1 MISARWLRLLQRSVP
16 VFAVLLGAV
25 SITGTATGQE
35 SSVQW
40 ITGPNTVDMGD
51 GLAQIEVPKGHLF
64 ADAGDTRE
72 LMRLNGNPPT
82 DQEIGLITP
91 ESEDEDWFLVFE
103 YAPVGYV
110 KDDEKDEIDADAILD
125 SIREGTEASND
136 ERKEMG
142 AEALHIKGWFE
153 KPHYDEKTHNLVWAI
168 EAHGDD
174 PSHQVVNYDVRLL
187 GREGYVSA
195 TLVAGP
201 DQVAAKLPAV
211 EELLGGFTFTPGQR
225 YAEFKE
231 GDKVAEYGLAA
242 LVAGGAGAAA
252 VKLGLFAKLLKL
264 LGKAWKLVIVAL
276 VVVAGWLKRLFAG
289 RARQETPAAS

>member
-1 MISARWLRLLQRSVP
+1 
-16 VFAVLLGAV
+16 
-25 SITGTATGQE
+25 
-35 SSVQW
+35 
-40 ITGPNTVDMGD
+40 
-51 GLAQIEVPKGHLF
+51 
-64 ADAGDTRE
+64 
-72 LMRLNGNPPT
+72 
-82 DQEIGLITP
+82 
-91 ESEDEDWFLVFE
+91 
-103 YAPVGYV
+103 
-110 KDDEKDEIDADAILD
+110 
-125 SIREGTEASND
+125 
-136 ERKEMG
+136 MG

-174 PSHQVVNYDVRLL
+174 ASHQVVNYDVRLL
-187 GREGYVSA
+187 GRGGYVSA

-201 DQVAAKLPAV
+201 EQVAAKLPAV
-211 EELLGGFTFTPGQR
+211 EGLLGGFTFTPGQR

-264 LGKAWKLVIVAL
+264 LGKAWKLVIVAF
-276 VVVAGWLKRLFAG
+276 VVVGGWIKRLFTG

>member
-1 MISARWLRLLQRSVP
+1 MTSARCLRMLQMFIAFLLLTVP
-16 VFAVLLGAV
+16 VTVPAGA
-25 SITGTATGQE
+25 QE
-35 SSVQW
+35 SPVQW
-40 ITGPNTVDMGD
+40 VPGPTTANMGD
-51 GLAQIEVPKGHLF
+51 GLAQIQVPTGYLF
-64 ADAGDTRE
+64 ADADDTRE
-72 LMRLNGNPPT
+72 LMQLFGNPPT
-82 DQEIGLITP
+82 DQEIGLIAP

-110 KDDEKDEIDADAILD
+110 KDDEKDEIDAAAILE
-125 SIREGTEASND
+125 SVREGTEASND

-142 AEALHIKGWFE
+142 GEALHIKGWFE
-153 KPHYDEKTHNLVWAI
+153 EPHYNEKTHNLVWAI

-174 PSHQVVNYDVRLL
+174 PAHRVVNYDVRLL

-201 DQVAAKLPAV
+201 DQVAAKLPEV
-211 EELLGGFTFTPGQR
+211 EELLKGFSFMPGQR

-264 LGKAWKLVIVAL
+264 LGKAWKLVVVAL